1 MSRIYDALQRADS
14 ERKAA
19 QGMDA
24 TRPPEP
30 SPVAGA
36 DALPS
41 IKAEV
46 NTEKIT
52 LYPWKPSLA
61 YFPTFNDRGESIEQ
75 FRGLRSQLYQLRDQA
90 RLKTILICSGVPA
103 EGKTFVVANLAI
115 SLARNRNNKVLLID
129 GDLRR
134 PSLHAVLGAP
144 NIPGL
149 TEYLA
154 ATAEPGDIMQR
165 HQNPSLVD
173 AGMARSISNLTFIPA
188 GAGGDNS
195 SELVANRRIEELIAI
210 LAPHFDWILID
221 SPPVLA
227 FADAVDLARAAD
239 AVLLVARGASTPY
252 DVAQR
257 AQAAF
262 SSSRI
267 LGFVLNAVKD
277 VPPNASYSY
286 YYYGTQ
292 EANGEKP
299 GRGRKDKGRQG

>member
-1 MSRIYDALQRADS
+1 MSRIYDALQRADI

-19 QGMDA
+19 QGIDA
-24 TRPPEP
+24 TMPPEP
-30 SPVAGA
+30 SPIPGDDV
-36 DALPS
+36 LPS

-46 NTEKIT
+46 NTEKVV
-52 LYPWKPSLA
+52 LYPWKPSMA
-61 YFPTFNDRGESIEQ
+61 YFPTLNDRGESIEQ

-90 RLKTILICSGVPA
+90 RLKTILISSGVPA

-134 PSLHAVLGAP
+134 PSLHALLGAP

-154 ATAEPGDIMQR
+154 ATAEPSDIMQR
-165 HQNPSLVD
+165 NQNPSLVD
-173 AGMARSISNLTFIPA
+173 TGMARSISNLTFIPA

-210 LAPHFDWILID
+210 LSPHFDWILID

-227 FADAVDLARAAD
+227 FADAIDLARAAD

-257 AQAAF
+257 AYAAF
-262 SSSRI
+262 SSSRV

-286 YYYGTQ
+286 YYGKQ
-292 EANGEKP
+292 EDNSEKP
-299 GRGRKDKGRQG
+299 GRKDKGRKG

>member
-1 MSRIYDALQRADS
+1 MSRIYDALQRADI

-24 TRPPEP
+24 TGFPEP
-30 SPVAGA
+30 SPVTGA
-36 DALPS
+36 ETLPS

-46 NTEKIT
+46 NIENIA
-52 LYPWKPSLA
+52 LYPWKPSMA
-61 YFPTFNDRGESIEQ
+61 YFPTLNDRGESIEQ
-75 FRGLRSQLYQLRDQA
+75 FRGLRSQLYQFRDQA
-90 RLKTILICSGVPA
+90 RLKTILVSSGAPA

-115 SLARNRNNKVLLID
+115 SLTRNRNNKVLLID

-144 NIPGL
+144 DIPGL

-154 ATAEPGDIMQR
+154 KAAEPGDIMQR
-165 HQNPSLVD
+165 NQDPSLVE
-173 AGMARSISNLTFIPA
+173 ASGTRSISNLTFIPA

-195 SELVANRRIEELIAI
+195 SELVANHRIEELIAI

-227 FADAVDLARAAD
+227 FADAIDLARAAD
-239 AVLLVARGASTPY
+239 AVLLVARGATTPY

-262 SSSRI
+262 SNSRV

-277 VPPNASYSY
+277 VPPNSSYSY
-286 YYYGTQ
+286 YYGRQ
-292 EANGEKP
+292 EDSRGLT
-299 GRGRKDKGRQG
+299 GRRDKGQQG

>member
-14 ERKAA
+14 ERKTA

-24 TRPPEP
+24 TRFPEQ
-30 SPVAGA
+30 SPVPGA
-36 DALPS
+36 EALPS

-52 LYPWKPSLA
+52 LYPWKPSMA
-61 YFPTFNDRGESIEQ
+61 FFPTLCDRGESIEQ

-90 RLKTILICSGVPA
+90 QLKTILVSSAVPS

-115 SLARNRNNKVLLID
+115 SLARNRNNRVLLID
-129 GDLRR
+129 CDLRR
-134 PSLHAVLGAP
+134 PSLHAILGAP
-144 NIPGL
+144 DLPGL

-154 ATAEPGDIMQR
+154 GTAEPGDIMQR
-165 HQNPSLVD
+165 NQNPSLVQA
-173 AGMARSISNLTFIPA
+173 AGTRSISNLTFIPA

-195 SELVANRRIEELIAI
+195 SELVANHRIDDLIAI

-221 SPPVLA
+221 SPPALA
-227 FADAVDLARAAD
+227 FADAVDLAHAAD
-239 AVLLVARGASTPY
+239 AVLLVARGAVTPF

-262 SSSRI
+262 SNSRV
-267 LGFVLNAVKD
+267 LGFVLNAVRD

-286 YYYGTQ
+286 YYGKQ
-292 EANGEKP
+292 EASSGTP
-299 GRGRKDKGRQG
+299 GRKDKGRKG

>member
-1 MSRIYDALQRADS
+1 MSRIYDALQRADI

-24 TRPPEP
+24 TMFSEPPE
-30 SPVAGA
+30 SPGV

-46 NTEKIT
+46 NTENIA
-52 LYPWKPSLA
+52 LHSWKPSAAFL
-61 YFPTFNDRGESIEQ
+61 PTLGDRGESIEQ
-75 FRGLRSQLYQLRDQA
+75 FRGLRSKLYQFRDQA
-90 RLKTILICSGVPA
+90 KLKTILISSGLPA
-103 EGKTFVVANLAI
+103 EGKTFVAANLAI
-115 SLARNRNNKVLLID
+115 SLARNKNNKVLLID
-129 GDLRR
+129 GDLRS
-134 PSLHAVLGAP
+134 PSLHAILGAS

-154 ATAEPGDIMQR
+154 GSAEPGDIMQR
-165 HQNPSLVD
+165 NQDSSLVE
-173 AGMARSISNLTFIPA
+173 AGIARSFSNLAFIPA

-195 SELVANRRIEELIAI
+195 SELVANHRIEELIAI

-221 SPPVLA
+221 SPPILA
-227 FADAVDLARAAD
+227 VADAVDLARAAD
-239 AVLLVARGASTPY
+239 AVLLVARGATTPY

-262 SSSRI
+262 NNSRI

-277 VPPNASYSY
+277 VPPNSSYSY
-286 YYYGTQ
+286 YYSKD
-292 EANGEKP
+292 EASSGSP
-299 GRGRKDKGRQG
+299 GRKDMGRQG